1 MTLEELEA
9 RLQVLEDKNRRLEDA
24 EEIKKLQR
32 IYGYYVERGQ
42 LDEVAELFSDSP
54 DVSFGPSYNV
64 TVGKDNVRKAFSSER
79 PYGVFQGPK
88 PDDYLHITMPVSG
101 VVDVDADGKT
111 AKARW
116 YALMYL
122 CNATPSGGA
131 AIGVGMYEN
140 EYVKEDGKW
149 RILHLEFDDIF
160 LSPYDEG
167 WAKSPKIWGKLEE
180 MADSVGLQP
189 GDVPAPP
196 PSKSPFGEQMP
207 FHYKHPITG
216 K

>member
-9 RLQVLEDKNRRLEDA
+9 RLKVLEDKNRRLEDV

-42 LDEVAELFSDSP
+42 LDECAELFSDSP
-54 DVSFGPSYNV
+54 EVSFGPSYNV
-64 TVGKDNVRKAFSSER
+64 TVGKDNVRKEFSSER

-101 VVDVDADGKT
+101 VVDLDADGKT

-149 RILHLEFDDIF
+149 RILHLQFDDIF
-160 LSPYDEG
+160 LSPYEEG

-196 PSKSPFGEQMP
+196 SSRSPFGEQMP